1 MYTVDQVQQCH
12 RPGEREN
19 NMDDLDC
26 KVITGQSTPQLRKYP
41 RVRVS
46 APFPCSLARV
56 GLLRK
61 GVVEQGLGI
70 VYDVSTKGARVMT
83 EAVITPGDRI
93 AMRLRL
99 PNQAA
104 SMVIETAT
112 VRWGKEHTYGV
123 EFEKLSPNDNTHLQ
137 AFMTHQSRSGPPLA
151 V

>member
-1 MYTVDQVQQCH
+1 M
-12 RPGEREN
+12 
-19 NMDDLDC
+19 MDDLD
-26 KVITGQSTPQLRKYP
+26 VRAVSGQSVPQLRKHP

-56 GLLRK
+56 GLLRQ
-61 GVVEQGLGI
+61 GAVEQGLGI
-70 VYDVSTKGARVMT
+70 VYDVSAKGARVMT

-104 SMVIETAT
+104 SMFIETAT
-112 VRWGKEHTYGV
+112 VRWGKEQTYGV
-123 EFEKLSPNDNTHLQ
+123 EFEGLSPNDNKHLQ
-137 AFMTHQSRSGPPLA
+137 TFMNHQSWSGQSLA

>member
-1 MYTVDQVQQCH
+1 M
-12 RPGEREN
+12 
-19 NMDDLDC
+19 MDDSDFRAGS
-26 KVITGQSTPQLRKYP
+26 GQITPQLRKHP

-61 GVVEQGLGI
+61 GAVEQGLGI
-70 VYDVSTKGARVMT
+70 IYDVSAKGARVMT

-99 PNQAA
+99 PDQAA
-104 SMVIETAT
+104 LMVIETAT
-112 VRWGKEHTYGV
+112 VRWGKEQTYGV
-123 EFEKLSPNDNTHLQ
+123 EFEELSPNDNKHLQ
-137 AFMTHQSRSGPPLA
+137 AFMNHQSRSGQSLA

>member
-1 MYTVDQVQQCH
+1 
-12 RPGEREN
+12 
-19 NMDDLDC
+19 MDDRAS
-26 KVITGQSTPQLRKYP
+26 KAVSGQSAPQLRKYP

-61 GVVEQGLGI
+61 GAVEQGLGI
-70 VYDVSTKGARVMT
+70 VYDVSAKGARVMT

-93 AMRLRL
+93 AMSLRL

-104 SMVIETAT
+104 SMFVETAT
-112 VRWGKEHTYGV
+112 VRWGKEQTYGV
-123 EFEKLSPNDNTHLQ
+123 EFERLSPNDNKHLET
-137 AFMTHQSRSGPPLA
+137 FMNRQSGSGSLLS

>member
-1 MYTVDQVQQCH
+1 M
-12 RPGEREN
+12 
-19 NMDDLDC
+19 MDDLD
-26 KVITGQSTPQLRKYP
+26 VRAVSGQSVPQLRKHP

-56 GLLRK
+56 GLLRQ

-70 VYDVSTKGARVMT
+70 VYDVSAKGARVMT

-99 PNQAA
+99 PNQA
-104 SMVIETAT
+104 SLMFIETAT
-112 VRWGKEHTYGV
+112 VRWGKEQTYGV
-123 EFEKLSPNDNTHLQ
+123 EFEGLSPNDNKHLQ
-137 AFMTHQSRSGPPLA
+137 TFMNHQSRLGQSLA

>member
-1 MYTVDQVQQCH
+1 
-12 RPGEREN
+12 
-19 NMDDLDC
+19 MDDLNFKSARD
-26 KVITGQSTPQLRKYP
+26 QSTPQLRKHP

-61 GVVEQGLGI
+61 GAVEQGLGI
-70 VYDVSTKGARVMT
+70 IYDVSAKGARVMT

-104 SMVIETAT
+104 STFIETAT

-123 EFEKLSPNDNTHLQ
+123 EFEGLSPTDNKHLQ
-137 AFMTHQSRSGPPLA
+137 TFMNHQSRSGQPLT

>member
-1 MYTVDQVQQCH
+1 
-12 RPGEREN
+12 
-19 NMDDLDC
+19 MDNLDV
-26 KVITGQSTPQLRKYP
+26 KSVSGQGTPQLRKHP

-56 GLLRK
+56 GLLK
-61 GVVEQGLGI
+61 KEAVEQGLGI
-70 VYDVSTKGARVMT
+70 VYDVSAKGARVMT

-93 AMRLRL
+93 AMQLRL

-104 SMVIETAT
+104 SMFIETAT

-123 EFEKLSPNDNTHLQ
+123 EFERISPNDTKHLQ
-137 AFMTHQSRSGPPLA
+137 IFMNHQSRSGPSLA

>member
-1 MYTVDQVQQCH
+1 
-12 RPGEREN
+12 
-19 NMDDLDC
+19 MDDRAS
-26 KVITGQSTPQLRKYP
+26 KAISGQSAPQLRKYP

-61 GVVEQGLGI
+61 GAVEQGLGI
-70 VYDVSTKGARVMT
+70 VYDVSAKGARVMT

-93 AMRLRL
+93 AMSLRL

-104 SMVIETAT
+104 SMFVETAT
-112 VRWGKEHTYGV
+112 VRWGKEQTYGV
-123 EFEKLSPNDNTHLQ
+123 EFERLSPNDNKHLEI
-137 AFMTHQSRSGPPLA
+137 FMNHQSGSGSLLS

>member
-1 MYTVDQVQQCH
+1 
-12 RPGEREN
+12 
-19 NMDDLDC
+19 MDDPDY
-26 KVITGQSTPQLRKYP
+26 KPISGPSTPQLRKYP

-46 APFPCSLARV
+46 APFPCSFARV

-61 GVVEQGLGI
+61 GAVEQGLGI
-70 VYDVSTKGARVMT
+70 IYDVSAKGARVMT

-104 SMVIETAT
+104 SMTIETAT
-112 VRWGKEHTYGV
+112 VRWGKEQTYGV
-123 EFEKLSPNDNTHLQ
+123 EFERVSPNDHKHLQ
-137 AFMTHQSRSGPPLA
+137 AFMNHQSRSDQALA